1 MSIFSDMSRTELR
14 LWIATQLLAAEIS
27 HAPEDAVDVDDA
39 IDTAELL
46 IRRNLAYVPPTE
58 R

>member
-1 MSIFSDMSRTELR
+1 MGFLTDMNSTELR
-14 LWIATQLLAAEIS
+14 LWVATQIMAAQVSTSE
-27 HAPEDAVDVDDA
+27 EWNVCVDDA
-39 IDTAELL
+39 LDTAELL